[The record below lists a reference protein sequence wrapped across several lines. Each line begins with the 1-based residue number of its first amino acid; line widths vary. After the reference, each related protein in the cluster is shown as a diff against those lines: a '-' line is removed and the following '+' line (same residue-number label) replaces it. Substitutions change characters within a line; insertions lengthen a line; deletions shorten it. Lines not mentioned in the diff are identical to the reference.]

1 MFVAVSAVSMS
12 HYLLHCQSRA
22 AVARK
27 APHFCFISSGK
38 FIFQTFTAT
47 LATLYG
53 CTRAKCDHVNV
64 YNSLCSSSLLSVY
77 LHANIL
83 LALNT
88 K

>member
-12 HYLLHCQSRA
+12 RYLLHCQSRA

-53 CTRAKCDHVNV
+53 CTRAKCDHA
-64 YNSLCSSSLLSVY
+64 LLNVY

-88 K
+88 KYS